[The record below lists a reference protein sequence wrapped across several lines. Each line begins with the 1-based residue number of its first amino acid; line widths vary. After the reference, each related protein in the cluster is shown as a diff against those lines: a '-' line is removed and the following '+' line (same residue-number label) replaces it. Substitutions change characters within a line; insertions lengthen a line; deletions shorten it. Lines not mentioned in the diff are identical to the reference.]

1 MSQSVQMQ
9 STQVTVKTATQQVYV
24 LTEGGGDRKRP
35 QAGSTKL
42 IDSNN
47 IKIYYNAEIKDI
59 SCCTKLWLCCHPC
72 YCGSTFDVERSYLYI
87 RENSLEGNV
96 ATKSCLCGK
105 QDLTFVDYFD
115 RDPYKPSKR
124 CLCIPTQPKLEV
136 MKGGCLICCVKCSC
150 CSDDSVV
157 VMPYEKCCCCSNRVG
172 CCDNCCGLCGPIT
185 GNPKVT
191 ASFEPQPKDAA
202 SFVAAAQMIMSRN

>member
-1 MSQSVQMQ
+1 MSQVVQMQ
-9 STQVTVKTATQQVYV
+9 STPVTVKTATQQVYV

-87 RENSLEGNV
+87 RENSLDFNSNDI
-96 ATKSCLCGK
+96 TKIVSLFSIN
-105 QDLTFVDYFD
+105 FVEKYCNMLVTIDKILNTAANIVTPFI
-115 RDPYKPSKR
+115 PY
-124 CLCIPTQPKLEV
+124 IIE
-136 MKGGCLICCVKCSC
+136 
-150 CSDDSVV
+150 
-157 VMPYEKCCCCSNRVG
+157 
-172 CCDNCCGLCGPIT
+172 
-185 GNPKVT
+185 
-191 ASFEPQPKDAA
+191 
-202 SFVAAAQMIMSRN
+202 